1 MKPSEGAF
9 VDGDKTKLDAIEAV
23 FDASTFEISAGS
35 NAFDV
40 TSGAFTI
47 DASGTIT
54 LDAADIALTGNLNM
68 STDTGRLRLGAGND
82 LIIFHNGSDSYIQ
95 DNGTG
100 DLIIRGSDNIS
111 LQASG
116 GTVGANFAAAGAVTL
131 NHAGNQ
137 KIITKSTGAGITG
150 QLDLSSHL
158 DMPDDAKIKLGTGD
172 DLELFHDGSNS
183 YVKDAGT
190 GSLILEASSQHQ
202 IKFANGDIA
211 IIATEDGAVSL
222 RHDNTT
228 RLATIATGIDIVGE
242 LTLDTDAV
250 IKGGSSAAITFSGAN
265 VTMGGT
271 ITPSV
276 SLTTTATTVAS
287 AINELKAS
295 IPIVYNAAGSALN

>member
-1 MKPSEGAF
+1 
-9 VDGDKTKLDAIEAV
+9 LD
-23 FDASTFEISAGS
+23 
-35 NAFDV
+35 
-40 TSGAFTI
+40 
-47 DASGTIT
+47 
-54 LDAADIALTGNLNM
+54 M
-68 STDTGRLRLGAGND
+68 STDTGRLRLGASND
-82 LIIFHNGSDSYIQ
+82 LIIFHDGSNSYVQ

-111 LQASG
+111 LQAAG
-116 GTVGANFAAAGAVTL
+116 GTIGANFAAAGAVTL
-131 NHAGNQ
+131 NHAGNE
-137 KIITKSTGAGITG
+137 KFISKSTGAGITG

-158 DMPDDAKIKLGTGD
+158 DMPDNAIIKLGTGD
-172 DLELFHDGSNS
+172 DLQIYHDASNS
-183 YVKDAGT
+183 YIKDAGT

-250 IKGGSSAAITFSGAN
+250 IKGGSSAAITLSGAN

-276 SLTTTATTVAS
+276 SLTTSASTVAA